1 MKTQQSKNNTQTIKK
16 NPKTNQEKMAKIF
29 MTKMLIDWKTLET
42 SDIQRKQIYLVN
54 IKKKNKR
61 RKSFKKFMKT
71 KRLKKI
77 VD

>member
-29 MTKMLIDWKTLET
+29 MTKMLIGWKTLET